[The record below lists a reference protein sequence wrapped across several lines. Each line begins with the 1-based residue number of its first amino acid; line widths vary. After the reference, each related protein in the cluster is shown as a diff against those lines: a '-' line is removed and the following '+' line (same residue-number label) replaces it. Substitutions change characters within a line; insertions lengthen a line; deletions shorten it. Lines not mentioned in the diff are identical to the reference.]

1 MGLSCELARCGS
13 GIRCSR
19 SNYQIKGM
27 HSVKLNKD
35 DKSLKNA
42 LLNEVEGNIATLK
55 GNAKSYLNGKE
66 QSPLALIDESINDL
80 TELKKLL
87 KGLD

>member
-1 MGLSCELARCGS
+1 M
-13 GIRCSR
+13 
-19 SNYQIKGM
+19 
-27 HSVKLNKD
+27 KLDKD

-55 GNAKSYLNGKE
+55 GNAKSYINGKE

-87 KGLD
+87 KGMN